1 MDGEMMKFLRRGLFL
16 SWLIA
21 GLWLSTREPL
31 FAIEPPY
38 AGPQPTRNQDE
49 PPQDEPLKVESRQR
63 TYPVG
68 EILDELMLLGMAEK
82 DANQMLLEC
91 IGCESN
97 RTAKVTDSTLS
108 IVAQNVDEQERVEKN
123 IERFR
128 KFGFGQYRL
137 QVDFIELL
145 ASDVVLLEL
154 DWFVAKQTAAVM
166 SEDFRWLEQ
175 SLKPFLETPINLKGN
190 PSIKAAVLDE
200 ERTNA
205 LNQYLKQNVRAR
217 RFGTPTQTAF
227 NGESVTLLRHL
238 QKPFVVGPQ
247 EPKLGHGVEPIR
259 TNIPEGCGIRI
270 QSIEDSD
277 RVSVQLHGEVHWS
290 RVLSVTDSTF
300 QQTPLRIPTV
310 ELNSFYFNEHVPF
323 GSTLVLLGPAYD
335 LNGMSHHSILLV
347 HPETSAL
354 PRPLA
359 LQSIRNL
366 TMPNGMRVADK
377 RNAQLKIN
385 DVRISIMGPLV
396 AGKVA
401 MEPPS
406 DDEVLHAFERAGL
419 PNGLKPEAQ
428 EPIPLTVEKLFLHE
442 KIDPGRFVP
451 LIGMAKLHHRLYRCT
466 LAKPDGTCAKTIT
479 VDHCFF
485 ETF

>member
-1 MDGEMMKFLRRGLFL
+1 MDGEMMKFFRHGLFL

-21 GLWLSTREPL
+21 GLSLSTREPL
-31 FAIEPPY
+31 FAIEPPH

-49 PPQDEPLKVESRQR
+49 PTKVEFRER
-63 TYPVG
+63 KYPV
-68 EILDELMLLGMAEK
+68 EDILDELMLLGLAEK
-82 DANQMLLEC
+82 EASQMLLAC
-91 IGCESN
+91 IGCASN
-97 RTAKVTDSTLS
+97 RTVKVTDSTLS
-108 IVAQNVDEQERVEKN
+108 IVAENVDAQERIEKA

-128 KFGFGQYRL
+128 KFGFGQYLL
-137 QVDFIELL
+137 QVDFIELP
-145 ASDVVLLEL
+145 ASDVVSLGL
-154 DWFVAKQTAAVM
+154 DLFVAKQTAALM

-175 SLKPFLETPINLKGN
+175 SLQPFLEIPINLKRI
-190 PSIKAAVLDE
+190 PSIKAAILDD
-200 ERTNA
+200 ERTNT
-205 LNQYLKQNVRAR
+205 LTQYLQKNFRAL
-217 RFGTPTQTAF
+217 RFGTPAQTAF
-227 NGESVTLLRHL
+227 NGETITLLRHL
-238 QKPFVVGPQ
+238 EKPFVVGPQ
-247 EPKLGHGVEPIR
+247 NPKLGNGVEPIR
-259 TNIPEGCGIRI
+259 ANIPEGCGIRI

-310 ELNSFYFNEHVPF
+310 ELKSFYFNEHVPF
-323 GSTLVLLGPAYD
+323 GSTFVLLGPAYD
-335 LNGMSHHSILLV
+335 LHGVSHHSNLLV

-377 RNAQLKIN
+377 RNAQLKIT
-385 DVRISIMGPLV
+385 DRPISILGPLV
-396 AGKVA
+396 DGKLA

-428 EPIPLTVEKLFLHE
+428 EPIPLTVVKLFLHE
-442 KIDPGRFVP
+442 RIDPGRFVP
-451 LIGMAKLHHRLYRCT
+451 LIGMAKLHHRLYHCT
-466 LAKPDGTCAKTIT
+466 LAKPDGTCLKTIT

-485 ETF
+485 ERF